1 MNSAISQNQKHLIRL
16 GLCGVLRI
24 VNELIDDMLKVSG
37 TVQLN
42 EWQLLAVG
50 LPDALD
56 RVNAWIHGILVQW
69 ETVAY
74 THCWVLNSTET
85 ECGEHLV

>member
-1 MNSAISQNQKHLIRL
+1 
-16 GLCGVLRI
+16 
-24 VNELIDDMLKVSG
+24 MLKVSG

-42 EWQLLAVG
+42 AWQLLVVG

-56 RVNAWIHGILVQW
+56 RVNAWIHGIPVQW
-69 ETVAY
+69 ETVAH

-85 ECGEHLV
+85 ECGEQLI